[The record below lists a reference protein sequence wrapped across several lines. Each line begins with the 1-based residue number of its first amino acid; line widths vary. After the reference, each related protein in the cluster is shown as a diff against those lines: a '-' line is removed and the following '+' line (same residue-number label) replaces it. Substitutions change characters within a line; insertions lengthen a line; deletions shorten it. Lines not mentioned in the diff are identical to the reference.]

1 MQLNFKKSGNG
12 QPIIILHGLLGSADN
27 WLNVAKGLE
36 DQFTVYLVDQ
46 RNHGDS
52 GHHEEWNYGV
62 MSTDLEEFMEEQ
74 GLEKA
79 HLIGHS
85 MGGKTAMTFSL
96 THPEKVDR
104 LIVVDIAPR
113 YYPVHHQDI
122 LKGLNAINIDQ
133 LKSRT
138 EADGILAAHVPSKGT
153 RQFLLKSL
161 GRDDTGKFKWKINL
175 KVITQDIENV
185 SEAINDEGT
194 FDHPTLFIAGERS
207 EYIQDKDRTD
217 IQKYF
222 PNSQIIRIKQA
233 DHWVH
238 ADQPEAV
245 IKTVRAFLG

>member
-12 QPIIILHGLLGSADN
+12 PPLIILHGLFGSADN
-27 WLNVAKGLE
+27 WLSIAKGLE

-52 GHHEEWNYGV
+52 GHHKEWNYEV
-62 MSTDLEEFMEEQ
+62 MSKDLGEFMEDE

-79 HLIGHS
+79 HLMGHS
-85 MGGKTAMTFSL
+85 MGGKTTMTLAL

-113 YYPVHHQDI
+113 FYPVHHREI

-138 EADGILAAHVPSKGT
+138 EADTILSEHIKSKGT

-161 GRDDTGKFKWKINL
+161 GRDDSGKFKWKLNL
-175 KVITQDIENV
+175 DVITHDIENV
-185 SEAINDEGT
+185 SQAINVEGI
-194 FDHPTLFIAGERS
+194 FDHPTLFIKGETS
-207 EYIQDKDRTD
+207 EYVQDKDRAD

-222 PNSQIIRIKQA
+222 PESKIITIKQA
-233 DHWVH
+233 GHWIH